1 MTAGERATVVTGP
14 TPTGGRRVYLVV
26 PAGIDDPAAPSG
38 GNSYDRQL
46 SRGLAAAG
54 WRVDERLVGGPWPR
68 PGPAGR
74 AELAAT
80 LAAVPDDAVL
90 LLDGLVGCAVPELVT
105 PAAERLRLAVL
116 VHLPLGD
123 ETGLEPR
130 EAAELDALERR
141 TLRAAA
147 AVVAT
152 SAATG
157 RRLVDQ
163 HGLPADRVH
172 VAVPGVEPAPPAPG
186 STAGSRLLC
195 VAAVTPRKG
204 QDVLVEALA
213 GLTDLSWDCRFVG
226 ALAAAPDHVDRL
238 RRSAARAGVADRLR
252 FTGPLAGTAL
262 ATEYAGTDL
271 LILPSHAETYGMVV
285 TEALARA
292 IPVLATRVGGV
303 PEALGRGADGDVPG
317 MLVPPGEPAALGAA
331 LRRWLTEP
339 DTRRRWR
346 AAAAARRDGLPRW
359 PATAR
364 TVAEVLERLDHEPR
378 RNR

>member
-1 MTAGERATVVTGP
+1 MVVTGP
-14 TPTGGRRVYLVV
+14 APTGGPHVYLVV

-38 GNSYDRQL
+38 GNSYDRRL
-46 SRGLAAAG
+46 SRGLAGAG
-54 WRVDERLVGGPWPR
+54 WRVSELPVAGPWPR
-68 PGPAGR
+68 PEAAGR
-74 AELAAT
+74 AGLAAT

-90 LLDGLVGCAVPELVT
+90 LLDGLVGCAVPELVA

-123 ETGLEPR
+123 ETGLDPR

-152 SAATG
+152 SAATA
-157 RRLVDQ
+157 RRLVEQ

-172 VAVPGVEPAPPAPG
+172 VAVPGVEPAPPAAG
-186 STAGSRLLC
+186 SPAGSRLLC

-213 GLTDLSWDCRFVG
+213 GLADLSWDCRFVG
-226 ALAAAPDHVDRL
+226 ALRTAPDYVDRL
-238 RRSAARAGVADRLR
+238 RRSADRAGVADRLR
-252 FTGPLAGTAL
+252 FTGPLAGADL
-262 ATEYAGTDL
+262 AAEYAAADL

-292 IPVLATRVGGV
+292 VPVLASRVGGV

-317 MLVPPGEPAALGAA
+317 MLVPAGEPAALGAA
-331 LRRWLTEP
+331 LRHWLTEP
-339 DTRRRWR
+339 ATRRRLR

-364 TVAEVLERLDHEPR
+364 TVAGVLERLDREPR
-378 RNR
+378 RTR